1 MFDWIANNRDLF
13 LVNYTEIG
21 NSHQMAVELN
31 SEHTQFANSA
41 VVCICYL
48 LWHHRMICYRCYYV
62 TIGDYVVPIEMQVEL
77 LVIDDS
83 FIFLLISLIIKN
95 PINENI
101 NSFLKDPN
109 QLYWLQ

>member
-41 VVCICYL
+41 VVSVAL
-48 LWHHRMICYRCYYV
+48 L
-62 TIGDYVVPIEMQVEL
+62 GGS
-77 LVIDDS
+77 LVKS
-83 FIFLLISLIIKN
+83 
-95 PINENI
+95 
-101 NSFLKDPN
+101 
-109 QLYWLQ
+109 

>member
-41 VVCICYL
+41 VVSVALLGGSLVKSWSLETELFCALWPDQSCIL
-48 LWHHRMICYRCYYV
+48 VMIFDR
-62 TIGDYVVPIEMQVEL
+62 
-77 LVIDDS
+77 
-83 FIFLLISLIIKN
+83 
-95 PINENI
+95 
-101 NSFLKDPN
+101 
-109 QLYWLQ
+109 